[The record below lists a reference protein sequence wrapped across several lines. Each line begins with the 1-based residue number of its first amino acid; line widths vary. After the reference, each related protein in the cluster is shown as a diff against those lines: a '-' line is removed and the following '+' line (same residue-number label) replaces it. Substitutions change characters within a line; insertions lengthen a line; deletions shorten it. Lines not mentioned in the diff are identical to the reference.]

1 MLKLKNTVKR
11 LSILICTLFIA
22 ISNMSLPVH
31 AKDNI
36 AIGKKIKYSYT
47 GYNPDGSV
55 VNAYGDHVAKIFVN
69 GEIAFCVQPQEKLKI
84 DANFT
89 RSNYT
94 HVQRRKWNILLM
106 SVGIW

>member
-1 MLKLKNTVKR
+1 MLKLKNTIKR
-11 LSILICTLFIA
+11 ISILTCTFFMA

-36 AIGKKIKYSYT
+36 AIGKDILYSYT

-55 VNAYGDHVAKIFVN
+55 VNAYGETVSKIFVN
-69 GEIAFCVQPQEKLKI
+69 GEIAFCVQPNKKLNI

-94 HVQRRKWNILLM
+94 HEQKEKWN
-106 SVGIW
+106 V